1 MTTVQDVYAD
11 MASRCQYVMVLA
23 REGDVETPESDATQ
37 AFGLMV
43 LDDVTGTLL
52 VVEAGI
58 DESGMGSLTLRT
70 FDGSMREVE
79 SSIVQAGGSVMI
91 TTR

>member
-1 MTTVQDVYAD
+1 MTTVQDVYED
-11 MASRCQYVMVLA
+11 MAGRCQYVMVLA
-23 REGDVETPESDATQ
+23 REEGVEAPESDATQ

-52 VVEAGI
+52 VAEAGI